1 MLLANQYCGQLFQNL
16 KSQIERRTFSTNVFL
31 FSQRKH
37 LLDNP
42 WPHDF
47 VSSWSKKFLF
57 IRGNKRNSS
66 IKKSCRTFGDQKL
79 AEMFTLVVFY
89 VNSSCHQ
96 QQLLH
101 LMRRGNHRFLL
112 CEVTHR
118 FLNLSCSSNMA
129 GICILH
135 FKHANCHATHFFFPS
150 YFYWI
155 SRVFL

>member
-1 MLLANQYCGQLFQNL
+1 MTTQFCSL
-16 KSQIERRTFSTNVFL
+16 
-31 FSQRKH
+31 
-37 LLDNP
+37 
-42 WPHDF
+42 
-47 VSSWSKKFLF
+47 WSKKFLF
-57 IRGNKRNSS
+57 ILGNKRNLS

-135 FKHANCHATHFFFPS
+135 FKHANCHARHFFLPLLLLDLFFRKIRTALLINAFPL
-150 YFYWI
+150 YI
-155 SRVFL
+155 SNLKKVLGYSLLLI

>member
-1 MLLANQYCGQLFQNL
+1 MKIRKKIEILLQRILQEIMKKNSTWNIRRMVDESFVPANQRIIL
-16 KSQIERRTFSTNVFL
+16 KIDGFL
-31 FSQRKH
+31 
-37 LLDNP
+37 
-42 WPHDF
+42 
-47 VSSWSKKFLF
+47 
-57 IRGNKRNSS
+57 
-66 IKKSCRTFGDQKL
+66 
-79 AEMFTLVVFY
+79 FTLVVFY

-135 FKHANCHATHFFFPS
+135 FKHANCHARHFYFPC
-150 YFYWI
+150 FYWI
-155 SRVFL
+155 FFLGKCVLPQ